1 MHFEY
6 PQVTFQVPTWVPFDH
21 KNIFLF
27 INWNTKQDQKST
39 RCDISYV
46 FQDYPVFPDILL
58 FPDFPVLPDFLEFKV
73 FLNFSVFLDFL
84 VFPDFPDF

>member
-46 FQDYPVFPDILL
+46 FQESLTKGLAISDLAMSVSQA
-58 FPDFPVLPDFLEFKV
+58 LES
-73 FLNFSVFLDFL
+73 LRNI
-84 VFPDFPDF
+84 